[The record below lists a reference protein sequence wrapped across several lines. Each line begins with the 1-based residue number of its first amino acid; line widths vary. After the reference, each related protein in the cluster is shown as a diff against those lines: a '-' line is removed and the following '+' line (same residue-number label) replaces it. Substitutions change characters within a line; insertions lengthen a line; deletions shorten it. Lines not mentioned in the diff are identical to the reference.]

1 MQTRLRRMT
10 LPELLERYR
19 VYTIRDFADRTGLS
33 RQYAWN
39 LWHGAAGLGRRNLER
54 LHEALGIP
62 LEELLQVERPQPARP
77 PRPKARPGRKPQH
90 PAPEAAAPVELSP
103 QERKA
108 ALLARLQQMQTAG
121 MTLQAMANQLNAEGR
136 PTISGRGRWLPG
148 TISNLLADATS
159 DS

>member
-1 MQTRLRRMT
+1 MPTTIRRMT

-62 LEELLQVERPQPARP
+62 FEELMQVQRATRA
-77 PRPKARPGRKPQH
+77 KRPGRKPRGSE
-90 PAPEAAAPVELSP
+90 P
-103 QERKA
+103 K
-108 ALLARLQQMQTAG
+108 
-121 MTLQAMANQLNAEGR
+121 GR
-136 PTISGRGRWLPG
+136 PSTPPPEEV
-148 TISNLLADATS
+148 
-159 DS
+159 

>member
-1 MQTRLRRMT
+1 MATRLRRMT

-62 LEELLQVERPQPARP
+62 FEELMQVQRATPA
-77 PRPKARPGRKPQH
+77 KRPGRKPRSS
-90 PAPEAAAPVELSP
+90 APKRRPSTPPPEEEA
-103 QERKA
+103 
-108 ALLARLQQMQTAG
+108 
-121 MTLQAMANQLNAEGR
+121 
-136 PTISGRGRWLPG
+136 
-148 TISNLLADATS
+148 
-159 DS
+159 